1 MISEL
6 VNILTNS
13 PGQANHT
20 CCFTHI
26 INLIAKSL
34 MKLFEVKKK
43 NQYDVLTNAENNL
56 QQLAD
61 NIDMEDLETQI
72 RAYQGYGVG
81 TEGVDDDEDILDEIS
96 KMNKFETARFW
107 DEILPIHLTLVKVRN
122 IDHLQRPK
130 YSLYSCSYE
139 KSPSSLWTPWQ
150 SCYQS
155 GSGLS
160 PNRRWHL
167 RWSLKMF

>member
-1 MISEL
+1 MTDNTFANNVMISEL

-20 CCFTHI
+20 RCFTHI

-43 NQYDVLTNAENNL
+43 NQYDVLTNAKNNL

-72 RAYQGYGVG
+72 RAYQGHGVG

-96 KMNKFETARFW
+96 KMDEFETARF
-107 DEILPIHLTLVKVRN
+107 
-122 IDHLQRPK
+122 
-130 YSLYSCSYE
+130 
-139 KSPSSLWTPWQ
+139 
-150 SCYQS
+150 
-155 GSGLS
+155 
-160 PNRRWHL
+160 
-167 RWSLKMF
+167 